1 MDAPSNQPLR
11 APGEEALLGSY
22 PLALN
27 RLRDRPWVEAS
38 PENFVI
44 FHIFPGAAWW

>member
-1 MDAPSNQPLR
+1 MRRLTSHSGCR
-11 APGEEALLGSY
+11 AKRHSCGSY

-27 RLRDRPWVEAS
+27 RLRNRPWVQAS